1 MEESVL
7 LFSMDLTPHNSD
19 MLDSIWTPGKNKQSC
34 CCGITACH
42 PFPLLVTASSLT
54 CLVGDSELN
63 LYFAALKS
71 LCLFGKVAIC
81 FLRIRGYLFLDVHCP
96 SLSIFSGCPRLV
108 SARKHALNVFKGIV
122 VSRCFDMSLEF
133 HTVFVV

>member
-1 MEESVL
+1 MVQKYGVSQKAASHPPTTTSL
-7 LFSMDLTPHNSD
+7 NSD
-19 MLDSIWTPGKNKQSC
+19 MLNSI
-34 CCGITACH
+34 CCGNTGCH
-42 PFPLLVTASSLT
+42 LFPVLVTASSLT

-108 SARKHALNVFKGIV
+108 LARKQALNVFKGIV

-133 HTVFVV
+133 HTVFFVV